1 MHSTFCKV
9 TMNIC
14 DDNGRMNIPNAQPT
28 MPANEKIHADGDF
41 SFEAQPGY
49 LRISNQ
55 QV

>member
-1 MHSTFCKV
+1 
-9 TMNIC
+9 MNIC

-41 SFEAQPGY
+41 SFEAQQGY
-49 LRISNQ
+49 LGISNQ